1 MASVIQ
7 SSSFGGLRE
16 TNGYR
21 IRSFIEKLTEKR
33 EPEFHFG
40 CIGPNLKGTLPLY
53 KYDPE
58 DGSGIDKIRFKP
70 SDIVIMREKI
80 VVAPTAIT

>member
-1 MASVIQ
+1 MIHNPV
-7 SSSFGGLRE
+7 FGGLRI

-21 IRSFIEKLTEKR
+21 IRSLFEGLRKKKG
-33 EPEFHFG
+33 EPEFRYG
-40 CIGPNLKGTLPLY
+40 CVGIYNTHALPLY

-70 SDIVIMREKI
+70 SDIVNMRQKMTVE
-80 VVAPTAIT
+80 PTAIT